1 MKRIKR
7 TLYKDRYSN
16 PLWRPWLRLRQ
27 QKMNR
32 NHPAYDPDMEVL
44 ELDNFEAFATWVE
57 TDIGYKPGS
66 EYKFSRRDFN
76 KGWIPGNVCYAS
88 AKEVTTRACGRYFIR
103 YRNKYTPITEI
114 SEMTG
119 IKYATLVARVRAG
132 WQEKDIVRAR

>member
-27 QKMNR
+27 QKMNS

-44 ELDNFEAFATWVE
+44 ELDNFEAFAAWVE
-57 TDIGYKPGS
+57 SDIGYKPGS
-66 EYKFSRRDFN
+66 EYKFSRRDYSQ
-76 KGWIPGNVCYAS
+76 GWIPGNVCYAS
-88 AKEVTTRACGRYFIR
+88 AKEVTIRSCGRYFIR
-103 YRNKYTPITEI
+103 YRNKYRPISEI

-119 IKYATLVARVRAG
+119 IKYATIRARIQAG
-132 WQEKDIVRAR
+132 WTDQEIVRGR